1 MSQLFPHLFEP
12 ITIGSTTIRNR
23 IVSSGH
29 DTVLDDH
36 GHIGDDLVAYHE
48 ARAQGGAGLIVL
60 QVSGVHETAR
70 YTSHVL
76 MATDE
81 SSVPGYRAVAEAVHR
96 HGATIVAQLF
106 HPGREVMDGERGMA
120 PRAKA
125 PSDEPQERFKVVP
138 EALTTAEVRD
148 IIAGYG
154 HAAKRIVESG
164 IDGVEIVASHGYLPI
179 QFFNPAVNTRTDEY
193 GGCPENR
200 RRFLAEVAQTV
211 RAAVGPDVVVGVRV
225 SGEEKTED
233 GLVAA
238 EILDLIDHLDSLT
251 ADADDTDGVADVAD
265 AADGVDCLDYFS
277 ITAGDSSTLQGAVH
291 IVPSMQIDPGY
302 ATNLSEQVKKITDK
316 TVMVAGRINQPHEA
330 ETAIAEGRTDMAIMT
345 RAMICD
351 PEIANKSA
359 ADNVDEIRACIGCNQ
374 ACIGHFQQ
382 GVPISC
388 IQYPES
394 GRELTF
400 LPRPTVRT
408 RRKVLVIGGGP
419 AGLKAAAVAAEQG
432 DDVVLCEKEPHL
444 GGAVQLAQ
452 ELPYR
457 SEFGG
462 AATNLTAEAARA
474 GVDIRTSAPATQNL
488 ITEVAPDHVIIATGA
503 EQRMPALEIADDA
516 FVIGARDYLRESPD
530 LPVGRVLV
538 TDWKGDWIGL
548 GIALRLAEA
557 GRQVTLATAANFAGA
572 AIQQYTRT
580 LLVSQA
586 LRTGR
591 VQFVN
596 DARLVGVDTDT
607 GYLQSTLCEVVHEV
621 DGVAATIVSAAP
633 RSVPVDLDVGAASVT
648 VIGDALAPR
657 TVEEAVY
664 EGLTAATDLAERRE
678 SVTA

>member
-1 MSQLFPHLFEP
+1 MSKLFPHLFEP
-12 ITIGSTTIRNR
+12 ITLGSTTIRNR

-48 ARAQGGAGLIVL
+48 ARAKGGAGLIVL
-60 QVSGVHETAR
+60 QVSDVHETAR

-81 SSVPGYRAVAEAVHR
+81 SSVPGYQAVAEAVHR
-96 HGATIVAQLF
+96 HGATIFAQLF

-138 EALTTAEVRD
+138 EALSTDEIKD

-154 HAAKRIVESG
+154 RAAKRIADSG

-179 QFFNPAVNTRTDEY
+179 QFFNPSVNTRTDEY
-193 GGCPENR
+193 GGSPENR

-211 RAAVGPDVVVGVRV
+211 RESVGPDVVVGLRI

-233 GLVAA
+233 GLVAT
-238 EILDLIDHLDSLT
+238 EILNLIEHLDSLR
-251 ADADDTDGVADVAD
+251 ADD
-265 AADGVDCLDYFS
+265 VDCLDYFS

-302 ATNLSEQVKKITDK
+302 ATSLSEQVKKITDK

-351 PEIANKSA
+351 PEIANKSS

-400 LPRPTVRT
+400 LPRPKVRT

-432 DDVVLCEKEPHL
+432 DDVVLCEKEPRL
-444 GGAVQLAQ
+444 GGAVLLAQ

-462 AATNLTAEAARA
+462 AATNLSAEAARA

-488 ITEVAPDHVIIATGA
+488 ITEVAADHVIIATGA
-503 EQRMPALEIADDA
+503 EQRMPALEVADDA
-516 FVIGARDYLRESPD
+516 FVIGARDYLREGPD
-530 LPVGRVLV
+530 LPAGRVLV

-557 GRQVTLATAANFAGA
+557 GRHVSLATAANFAGA

-586 LRTGR
+586 LRSGR
-591 VQFVN
+591 IAFIN
-596 DARLVGVDTDT
+596 DARLVGVDADT

-621 DGVAATIVSAAP
+621 SGVAATIVSAAP
-633 RSVPVDLDVGAASVT
+633 RSVPVDLDFGAASVT
-648 VIGDALAPR
+648 VIGDAVAPR

-664 EGLTAATDLAERRE
+664 EGLTAATDLAARDGAVAGERAV
-678 SVTA
+678 SA

>member
-1 MSQLFPHLFEP
+1 MSKLFPHLFEP
-12 ITIGSTTIRNR
+12 ITLGSTTIRNR

-48 ARAQGGAGLIVL
+48 ARAKGGAGLIVL

-81 SSVPGYRAVAEAVHR
+81 SSVPGYQAVAEAVHR
-96 HGATIVAQLF
+96 HGATIFAQLF

-138 EALTTAEVRD
+138 EALSTDEIKD

-154 HAAKRIVESG
+154 RAAKRIADSG

-179 QFFNPAVNTRTDEY
+179 QFFNPSVNTRTDEY
-193 GGCPENR
+193 GGSPENR

-211 RAAVGPDVVVGVRV
+211 RESVGPDVVVGLRI

-233 GLVAA
+233 GLVAT
-238 EILDLIDHLDSLT
+238 EILNLIEHLDSLR
-251 ADADDTDGVADVAD
+251 ADD
-265 AADGVDCLDYFS
+265 VDCLDYFS

-302 ATNLSEQVKKITDK
+302 ATSLSEQVKKITDK

-351 PEIANKSA
+351 PEIANKSS

-400 LPRPTVRT
+400 LPRPKVRT

-432 DDVVLCEKEPHL
+432 DDVVLSEKEPRL
-444 GGAVQLAQ
+444 GGAVLLAQ

-462 AATNLTAEAARA
+462 AATNLSAEAARA

-488 ITEVAPDHVIIATGA
+488 ITEVAADHVIIATGA
-503 EQRMPALEIADDA
+503 EQRMPALEVADDA
-516 FVIGARDYLRESPD
+516 FVIGARDYLREGPD
-530 LPVGRVLV
+530 LPAGRVLV

-557 GRQVTLATAANFAGA
+557 GRHVSLATAANFAGA

-586 LRTGR
+586 LRSGR
-591 VQFVN
+591 IAFIN
-596 DARLVGVDTDT
+596 DARLVGVDADT

-621 DGVAATIVSAAP
+621 SGVAATIVSAAP
-633 RSVPVDLDVGAASVT
+633 RSVPVDLDFGAASVT
-648 VIGDALAPR
+648 VIGDAVAPR

-664 EGLTAATDLAERRE
+664 EGLTAATDLAARDGAVAGERAV
-678 SVTA
+678 SA

>member
-1 MSQLFPHLFEP
+1 MSHLFPHLFAP
-12 ITIGSTTIRNR
+12 ITLGPVTIRNR

-36 GHIGDDLVAYHE
+36 GRIGDDLVAYHE
-48 ARAQGGAGLIVL
+48 ARAKGGCGLIVL

-70 YTSHVL
+70 YTNHVL

-81 SSVPGYRAVAEAVHR
+81 SSVPGYTAVAEAVHR
-96 HGATIVAQLF
+96 HGATIFAQLF

-120 PRAKA
+120 PRAVA

-138 EALTTAEVRD
+138 EALSTATIKD
-148 IIAGYG
+148 IIAGYAA
-154 HAAKRIVESG
+154 AAKRIADSG

-179 QFFNPAVNTRTDEY
+179 QFFNPRINTRTDEY
-193 GGCPENR
+193 GGSPENR
-200 RRFLAEVAQTV
+200 RRFLAEVVEGV
-211 RAAVGPDVVVGVRV
+211 RAAVGPEVVVGLRI
-225 SGEEKTED
+225 SGEDKTED
-233 GLVAA
+233 GLVSA
-238 EILDLIDHLDSLT
+238 EVLELIGALD
-251 ADADDTDGVADVAD
+251 AMEC
-265 AADGVDCLDYFS
+265 DGVDCLDYFS

-291 IVPSMQIDPGY
+291 IVPSMQVEAAY

-330 ETAIAEGRTDMAIMT
+330 EAAIAEGRTDMAIMT

-351 PEIANKSA
+351 PGIAGKA
-359 ADNVDEIRACIGCNQ
+359 ERDAVDEIRACIGCNQ
-374 ACIGHFQQ
+374 ACIGHFQL

-394 GRELTF
+394 GRELIF
-400 LPRPTVRT
+400 LPRPRVRT
-408 RRKVLVIGGGP
+408 RRRVLVIGGGP

-432 DDVVLCEKEPHL
+432 EEVTLCEARPHL
-444 GGAVQLAQ
+444 GGAVLLAQ

-462 AATNLTAEAARA
+462 AATNLSAEARRA
-474 GVDIRTSAPATQNL
+474 GAELRTSTPVTQAL
-488 ITEVAPDHVIIATGA
+488 VDEIAADYVIVATGA
-503 EQRMPALEIADDA
+503 RQRMPHLEIADDA
-516 FVIGARDYLRESPD
+516 LVIGAREFLETEPVLPD
-530 LPVGRVLV
+530 GRVLV

-557 GRQVTLATAANFAGA
+557 RVPVTLATAANFAGA

-580 LLVSQA
+580 LLMSQA

-591 VQFVN
+591 IDFVDDVRPVGL
-596 DARLVGVDTDT
+596 DADT

-621 DGVAATIVSAAP
+621 EGVAAAIVSAAP
-633 RSVPVDLDVGAASVT
+633 QSVRPELDFGPASVQ

-657 TVEEAVY
+657 TVEEAVF
-664 EGLTAATDLAERRE
+664 EGLTAATELAAAGADQT
-678 SVTA
+678 VPA

>member
-1 MSQLFPHLFEP
+1 MSKLFPHLFEP
-12 ITIGSTTIRNR
+12 ITLGSTTIRNR

-48 ARAQGGAGLIVL
+48 ARAKGGAGLIVL

-81 SSVPGYRAVAEAVHR
+81 SSVPGYQAVAEAVHR
-96 HGATIVAQLF
+96 HGATIFAQLF

-138 EALTTAEVRD
+138 EALSTAEVKD

-154 HAAKRIVESG
+154 RAAKRIADSG

-179 QFFNPAVNTRTDEY
+179 QFFNPSVNTRTDEY
-193 GGCPENR
+193 GGSPENR

-211 RAAVGPDVVVGVRV
+211 RESVGPDVVVGLRI

-233 GLVAA
+233 GLVAT
-238 EILDLIDHLDSLT
+238 EILDLIGHLDSLQ
-251 ADADDTDGVADVAD
+251 ADD
-265 AADGVDCLDYFS
+265 VDCLDYYS

-291 IVPSMQIDPGY
+291 IVPSMQMDPGY
-302 ATNLSEQVKKITDK
+302 AASLSEQVKKITDK

-351 PEIANKSA
+351 PEIANKSS
-359 ADNVDEIRACIGCNQ
+359 ADRVDEIRACIGCNQ

-400 LPRPTVRT
+400 LPRPKVRT

-432 DDVVLCEKEPHL
+432 DDVVLCEKEPRL
-444 GGAVQLAQ
+444 GGAVLLAQ

-462 AATNLTAEAARA
+462 AATNLSAEAARA
-474 GVDIRTSAPATQNL
+474 GVDIRTSAPATHNL

-516 FVIGARDYLRESPD
+516 FVIGARDFLREGPD
-530 LPVGRVLV
+530 LPAGRVLV

-557 GRQVTLATAANFAGA
+557 GRHVSLATAANFAGA

-586 LRTGR
+586 LRSGR
-591 VQFVN
+591 IDFIN
-596 DARLVGVDTDT
+596 DSRLVGVDADT

-621 DGVAATIVSAAP
+621 DNVAATIVSAAP
-633 RSVPVDLDVGAASVT
+633 RSVPVDLDFGAASVT

-664 EGLTAATDLAERRE
+664 EGLTAATDLATRE
-678 SVTA
+678 QVVADEQAVSA

>member
-12 ITIGSTTIRNR
+12 ITLGSTLIRNR

-48 ARAQGGAGLIVL
+48 ARAAGGAGLIVL
-60 QVSGVHETAR
+60 QVSGVHESAR

-76 MATDE
+76 MATDD
-81 SSVPGYRAVAEAVHR
+81 SSVPGYEAVAEAVHR
-96 HGATIVAQLF
+96 HGATIFAQLF
-106 HPGREVMDGERGMA
+106 HPGREVMDGEHGMA

-138 EALTTAEVRD
+138 ETLTTAEIKD

-154 HAAKRIVESG
+154 HAAKRITDSG

-179 QFFNPAVNTRTDEY
+179 QFFNSTVNTRTDEY
-193 GGCPENR
+193 GGSPENR

-211 RAAVGPDVVVGVRV
+211 RTAIGPDIVVGVRI

-233 GLVAA
+233 GLVAT
-238 EILDLIDHLDSLT
+238 EILDLIEHLDSLE
-251 ADADDTDGVADVAD
+251 AS
-265 AADGVDCLDYFS
+265 GVDCLDYFS

-330 ETAIAEGRTDMAIMT
+330 EAAIAEGRTDMAIMT

-351 PEIANKSA
+351 PEIANKSH
-359 ADNVDEIRACIGCNQ
+359 ADKVDEIRACIGCNQ

-400 LPRPTVRT
+400 LPRPRVRA

-444 GGAVQLAQ
+444 GGAVLLAQ
-452 ELPYR
+452 ELPYQT
-457 SEFGG
+457 EFGG
-462 AATNLTAEAARA
+462 AATNLIAEATRA
-474 GVDIRTSAPATQNL
+474 GVDIRRSAPATQDL
-488 ITEVAPDHVIIATGA
+488 VDAIDPDHVIVATGA
-503 EQRMPALEIADDA
+503 IQRMPGLEIADDA
-516 FVIGARDYLRESPD
+516 LVLGARDYLRESLD
-530 LPVGRVLV
+530 LPAGRVLV

-557 GRQVTLATAANFAGA
+557 GRQVSLATAANFAGA

-586 LRTGR
+586 LRMGR
-591 VQFVN
+591 INFIN
-596 DARLVGVDTDT
+596 DARLVGVDSDT

-621 DGVAATIVSAAP
+621 EGVAATIVSAAP
-633 RSVPVDLDVGAASVT
+633 RSVTPDLVFGTASVT

-657 TVEEAVY
+657 TVEEAVF
-664 EGLTAATDLAERRE
+664 EGLTAATAVATGERGGGQPTGEQAVGERE
-678 SVTA
+678 VRA

>member
-1 MSQLFPHLFEP
+1 MSKLFPHLFEP
-12 ITIGSTTIRNR
+12 ITLGSATIRNR

-81 SSVPGYRAVAEAVHR
+81 SSVPGYQAVAEAVHR
-96 HGATIVAQLF
+96 HGATIFAQLF

-138 EALTTAEVRD
+138 EALSTDEIKD

-154 HAAKRIVESG
+154 RAAKRIADSG

-179 QFFNPAVNTRTDEY
+179 QFFNPSVNTRTDEY
-193 GGCPENR
+193 GGSPENR

-211 RAAVGPDVVVGVRV
+211 RDSVGPDVVVGLRI

-233 GLVAA
+233 GLVAT
-238 EILDLIDHLDSLT
+238 EILNLIEHLDSLR
-251 ADADDTDGVADVAD
+251 ADN
-265 AADGVDCLDYFS
+265 VDCLDYFS

-302 ATNLSEQVKKITDK
+302 ATSLSEQVKKITDK

-351 PEIANKSA
+351 PEIANKSS

-400 LPRPTVRT
+400 LPRPKVRT

-432 DDVVLCEKEPHL
+432 DDVVLCEKEPRL
-444 GGAVQLAQ
+444 GGAVLLAQ

-457 SEFGG
+457 SEFVG
-462 AATNLTAEAARA
+462 AATNLSAEAARA

-488 ITEVAPDHVIIATGA
+488 ITEVAADHVIIATGA
-503 EQRMPALEIADDA
+503 EQRMPALEVADDA
-516 FVIGARDYLRESPD
+516 FVIGARDYLREGPD
-530 LPVGRVLV
+530 LPAGRVLV

-557 GRQVTLATAANFAGA
+557 GRHVSLATAANFAGA

-586 LRTGR
+586 LRSGR
-591 VQFVN
+591 IAFIN
-596 DARLVGVDTDT
+596 DARLVGVDADT

-621 DGVAATIVSAAP
+621 SGVAATIVSAAP
-633 RSVPVDLDVGAASVT
+633 RSVPVDLDFGAASVT
-648 VIGDALAPR
+648 VIGDAVAPR

-664 EGLTAATDLAERRE
+664 EGLTAATDLAARDGAVAGERAV
-678 SVTA
+678 SA

>member
-1 MSQLFPHLFEP
+1 MSKLFPHLFEP
-12 ITIGSTTIRNR
+12 ITLGSTTIRNR

-48 ARAQGGAGLIVL
+48 ARAKGGARLIVL

-81 SSVPGYRAVAEAVHR
+81 SSVPGYQAVAEAVHR
-96 HGATIVAQLF
+96 HGATIFAQLF

-138 EALTTAEVRD
+138 EALSTDEIKD

-154 HAAKRIVESG
+154 RAAKRIADSG

-179 QFFNPAVNTRTDEY
+179 QFFNPSVNTRTDEY
-193 GGCPENR
+193 GGSPENR

-211 RAAVGPDVVVGVRV
+211 RESVGPDVVVGLRI

-233 GLVAA
+233 GLVAT
-238 EILDLIDHLDSLT
+238 EILNLIEHLDSLR
-251 ADADDTDGVADVAD
+251 ADD
-265 AADGVDCLDYFS
+265 VDCLDYFS

-302 ATNLSEQVKKITDK
+302 ATSLSEQVKKITDK

-351 PEIANKSA
+351 PEIANKSF

-400 LPRPTVRT
+400 LPRPKVRT

-432 DDVVLCEKEPHL
+432 DDVVLCEKEPRL
-444 GGAVQLAQ
+444 GGSVLLAQ

-462 AATNLTAEAARA
+462 AATNLSAEAARA

-488 ITEVAPDHVIIATGA
+488 ITEVAADHVIIATGA
-503 EQRMPALEIADDA
+503 EQRMPALEVADDA
-516 FVIGARDYLRESPD
+516 FVIGARDYLREGPD
-530 LPVGRVLV
+530 LPAGRVLV

-557 GRQVTLATAANFAGA
+557 GRHVSLATAANFAGA

-586 LRTGR
+586 LRSGR
-591 VQFVN
+591 IAFVN
-596 DARLVGVDTDT
+596 DARLVGVDADT

-621 DGVAATIVSAAP
+621 SGVAATIVSAAP
-633 RSVPVDLDVGAASVT
+633 RSVPVDLDFGAASVT
-648 VIGDALAPR
+648 VIGDAVAPR

-664 EGLTAATDLAERRE
+664 EGLTAATDLAARDGAVAGERAA
-678 SVTA
+678 SA

>member
-1 MSQLFPHLFEP
+1 MSKLFPHLFEP
-12 ITIGSTTIRNR
+12 ITLGSTTIRNR

-48 ARAQGGAGLIVL
+48 ARAKGGAGLIVL
-60 QVSGVHETAR
+60 QVSGIHETAR

-81 SSVPGYRAVAEAVHR
+81 SSVPGYQAVAEAVHR
-96 HGATIVAQLF
+96 HGATIFAQLF

-138 EALTTAEVRD
+138 EALSTDEIKD

-154 HAAKRIVESG
+154 RAAKRIADSG

-179 QFFNPAVNTRTDEY
+179 QFFNPSVNTRTDEY
-193 GGCPENR
+193 GGSPENR

-211 RAAVGPDVVVGVRV
+211 RESVGPDVVVGLRI

-233 GLVAA
+233 GLVAT
-238 EILDLIDHLDSLT
+238 EILDLIEHLDTLR
-251 ADADDTDGVADVAD
+251 AGED
-265 AADGVDCLDYFS
+265 DCLDYFS

-302 ATNLSEQVKKITDK
+302 ATSLSEQVKKITDK

-351 PEIANKSA
+351 PEIANKSS

-400 LPRPTVRT
+400 LPRPKVRT

-432 DDVVLCEKEPHL
+432 DDVVLCEKEPRL
-444 GGAVQLAQ
+444 GGAVLLAQ

-462 AATNLTAEAARA
+462 AATNLSAEAARA

-488 ITEVAPDHVIIATGA
+488 ITEVAADHVIIATGA
-503 EQRMPALEIADDA
+503 EQRMPALEVADDA
-516 FVIGARDYLRESPD
+516 FVIGARDYLREGPD
-530 LPVGRVLV
+530 LPAGRVLV

-557 GRQVTLATAANFAGA
+557 GRHVSLATAANFAGA

-586 LRTGR
+586 LRSGR
-591 VQFVN
+591 IAFIN
-596 DARLVGVDTDT
+596 DARLVGVDADT

-621 DGVAATIVSAAP
+621 SGVAATIVSAAP
-633 RSVPVDLDVGAASVT
+633 RSVPVDLDFGAASVT
-648 VIGDALAPR
+648 VIGDAVAPR

-664 EGLTAATDLAERRE
+664 EGLTAATDLAARDGAVAGERAV
-678 SVTA
+678 SA

>member
-1 MSQLFPHLFEP
+1 MSKLFPHLFEP
-12 ITIGSTTIRNR
+12 ITLGSTTIRNR

-48 ARAQGGAGLIVL
+48 ARAKGGAGLIVL

-81 SSVPGYRAVAEAVHR
+81 SSVPGYQAVAEAVHR
-96 HGATIVAQLF
+96 HGATIFAQLF

-138 EALTTAEVRD
+138 EALSTDEIKD

-154 HAAKRIVESG
+154 RAAKRIADSG

-179 QFFNPAVNTRTDEY
+179 QFFNPSVNTRTDEY
-193 GGCPENR
+193 GGSPENR

-211 RAAVGPDVVVGVRV
+211 RESVGPDVVVGLRI

-233 GLVAA
+233 GLVAT
-238 EILDLIDHLDSLT
+238 EILNLIEHLDSLR
-251 ADADDTDGVADVAD
+251 ADD
-265 AADGVDCLDYFS
+265 VDCLDYFS

-302 ATNLSEQVKKITDK
+302 ATSLSEQVKKITDK

-351 PEIANKSA
+351 PEIANKSS

-400 LPRPTVRT
+400 LPRPKVRT

-432 DDVVLCEKEPHL
+432 DDVVLCEKEPRL
-444 GGAVQLAQ
+444 GGAVLLAQ

-462 AATNLTAEAARA
+462 AATNLSAEAARA

-488 ITEVAPDHVIIATGA
+488 ITEVAADHVIIATGA
-503 EQRMPALEIADDA
+503 EQRMPALEVADDA
-516 FVIGARDYLRESPD
+516 FVIGARDYLCEGPD
-530 LPVGRVLV
+530 LPAGRVLV

-557 GRQVTLATAANFAGA
+557 GRHVSLATAANFAGA

-586 LRTGR
+586 LRSGR
-591 VQFVN
+591 IAFIN
-596 DARLVGVDTDT
+596 DARLVGVDADT

-621 DGVAATIVSAAP
+621 SGVAATIVSAAP
-633 RSVPVDLDVGAASVT
+633 RSVPVDLDFGAASVT
-648 VIGDALAPR
+648 VIGDAVAPR

-664 EGLTAATDLAERRE
+664 EGLTAATDLAARDGAVAGERAV
-678 SVTA
+678 SA

>member
-1 MSQLFPHLFEP
+1 MSQLFPHLFAP

-211 RAAVGPDVVVGVRV
+211 RESVGPDVVVGLRI

-233 GLVAA
+233 GLVAT
-238 EILDLIDHLDSLT
+238 EILDLIGHLDSLQ
-251 ADADDTDGVADVAD
+251 ADD
-265 AADGVDCLDYFS
+265 VDCLDYYS

-302 ATNLSEQVKKITDK
+302 AASLSEQVKKITDK

-351 PEIANKSA
+351 PEIANKSS
-359 ADNVDEIRACIGCNQ
+359 ADRVDEIRACIGCNQ

-408 RRKVLVIGGGP
+408 RRTVLVIGGGP

-432 DDVVLCEKEPHL
+432 DDVVLCEREPHL
-444 GGAVQLAQ
+444 GGAVLLAQ

-462 AATNLTAEAARA
+462 AATNLSAEAARA

-516 FVIGARDYLRESPD
+516 FVIGARDFLREDPV
-530 LPVGRVLV
+530 LPPGRVLV

-557 GRQVTLATAANFAGA
+557 GRHVSLATAANFAGA

-586 LRTGR
+586 LRSGR
-591 VQFVN
+591 IDFIN
-596 DARLVGVDTDT
+596 DSRLVGVDADT

-621 DGVAATIVSAAP
+621 DNVAATIVSAAP
-633 RSVPVDLDVGAASVT
+633 RSVPVDLDFGAASVT

-664 EGLTAATDLAERRE
+664 EGLTAATDLATRE
-678 SVTA
+678 QVVADEQAVTA

>member
-12 ITIGSTTIRNR
+12 ITLGPVTIRNR

-36 GHIGDDLVAYHE
+36 GRIGDDLVAYHE

-70 YTSHVL
+70 YTNHVL
-76 MATDE
+76 MATED
-81 SSVPGYRAVAEAVHR
+81 SSSAGYTAVAEAAHR
-96 HGATIVAQLF
+96 HGATIFAQLF
-106 HPGREVMDGERGMA
+106 HPGREVMDGQRGMA
-120 PRAKA
+120 PRAVA

-138 EALTTAEVRD
+138 EALSTAAIKD

-154 HAAKRIVESG
+154 TAAKRIADSG

-179 QFFNPAVNTRTDEY
+179 QFFNPRVNTRTDDY
-193 GGCPENR
+193 GGTPANR
-200 RRFLAEVAQTV
+200 RRFLAEVVEAV
-211 RAAVGPDVVVGVRV
+211 RAAVGPDTVVGLRI

-238 EILDLIDHLDSLT
+238 EVLDLIASLD
-251 ADADDTDGVADVAD
+251 VMEH
-265 AADGVDCLDYFS
+265 DGVDCLDYFS

-291 IVPSMQIDPGY
+291 IVPSMQVEPAY
-302 ATNLSEQVKKITDK
+302 ATDLSEQVKKITDK

-351 PEIANKSA
+351 PDIAGKA
-359 ADNVDEIRACIGCNQ
+359 ERDAVDEIRACIGCNQ
-374 ACIGHFQQ
+374 ACIGHFQL

-400 LPRPTVRT
+400 LPRPRVRI
-408 RRKVLVIGGGP
+408 RRRILVIGGGP

-432 DDVVLCEKEPHL
+432 DEVILCEAESHP
-444 GGAVQLAQ
+444 GGAVLLAQ

-457 SEFGG
+457 AEFGG
-462 AATNLTAEAARA
+462 AATNLSAEAARA
-474 GVDIRTSAPATQNL
+474 GVDIRTSTPVTQAL
-488 ITEVAPDHVIIATGA
+488 VDEIAADHVIVATGA
-503 EQRMPALEIADDA
+503 RQRMPDLEVADDA
-516 FVIGARDYLRESPD
+516 LVIGAREFLAAEPD
-530 LPVGRVLV
+530 LPDGRVLV

-548 GIALRLAEA
+548 GLALRLAEA
-557 GRQVTLATAANFAGA
+557 RVPVTLATAANFAGA

-586 LRTGR
+586 LRIGR
-591 VQFVN
+591 IEFVD
-596 DARLVGVDTDT
+596 DARLVGVDADT
-607 GYLQSTLCEVVHEV
+607 GYLQSTLCEIVHEV
-621 DGVAATIVSAAP
+621 EGVAATIVSAAP
-633 RSVPVDLDVGAASVT
+633 QSLRPELDFGPASVR

-664 EGLTAATDLAERRE
+664 EGLTAATGLAAPDAVEV
-678 SVTA
+678 SA

>member
-1 MSQLFPHLFEP
+1 MSQLFPHLFDP
-12 ITIGSTTIRNR
+12 IALGPLTVRNR

-29 DTVLDDH
+29 DTVLDDY

-81 SSVPGYRAVAEAVHR
+81 SSVPGYQAVAEAVHR
-96 HGATIVAQLF
+96 HGATIFAQLF

-138 EALTTAEVRD
+138 EALTTAEVKD

-154 HAAKRIVESG
+154 RAAKRITDSG

-179 QFFNPAVNTRTDEY
+179 QFFNPGVNTRTDEY
-193 GGCPENR
+193 GGSPQNR
-200 RRFLAEVAQTV
+200 RRFLAEVVAAV
-211 RAAVGPDVVVGVRV
+211 RESVGPDAVVGLRI

-233 GLVAA
+233 GLVAT
-238 EILDLIDHLDSLT
+238 EILDLIDHLDGL
-251 ADADDTDGVADVAD
+251 DHDGR
-265 AADGVDCLDYFS
+265 DCLDYYS
-277 ITAGDSSTLQGAVH
+277 VTAGDSSTLQGAVH
-291 IVPSMQIDPGY
+291 IVPSMQVEAAY

-330 ETAIAEGRTDMAIMT
+330 EAAIAEGRTDMAIMT

-351 PEIANKSA
+351 PEIANKSQ
-359 ADNVDEIRACIGCNQ
+359 ADRVDEIRACIGCNQ

-388 IQYPES
+388 IQYPRIWS
-394 GRELTF
+394 RTHLPAPTPRSRPRQGPRHRWGTGRTQS
-400 LPRPTVRT
+400 RP
-408 RRKVLVIGGGP
+408 
-419 AGLKAAAVAAEQG
+419 AVAGEQG
-432 DDVVLCEKEPHL
+432 DEVVLCEKEPHL
-444 GGAVQLAQ
+444 GGAVLLAQ

-457 SEFGG
+457 SEFGEL
-462 AATNLTAEAARA
+462 ATNLTAEAARA
-474 GVDIRTSAPATQNL
+474 GVHIRTSTPVTQAL
-488 ITEVAPDHVIIATGA
+488 IDDIVPDHVIVATGA
-503 EQRMPALEIADDA
+503 QQRLPALEIADDSL
-516 FVIGARDYLRESPD
+516 VIGARDYLREDPN
-530 LPVGRVLV
+530 LPTGRVLV

-548 GIALRLAEA
+548 GIALRLAAA
-557 GRQVTLATAANFAGA
+557 GRHVTLATAANFAGA

-591 VQFVN
+591 IEFLN
-596 DARLVGVDTDT
+596 DARLVGVDANT
-607 GYLQSTLCEVVHEV
+607 GYLQSTLCEIVHEV
-621 DGVAATIVSAAP
+621 ADVAATIVSAAP
-633 RSVPVDLDVGAASVT
+633 RSVPVDLDFGTASVT

-664 EGLTAATDLAERRE
+664 EGLTAATEIAARQRT
-678 SVTA
+678 VPA

>member
-12 ITIGSTTIRNR
+12 ITLGTQTIRNR

-36 GHIGDDLVAYHE
+36 GHIGDDLIAYHE
-48 ARAQGGAGLIVL
+48 ARAKGGAGLIVL

-76 MATDE
+76 MATDD

-96 HGATIVAQLF
+96 HGATIFAQLF

-138 EALTTAEVRD
+138 ETLTTAEVKD

-154 HAAKRIVESG
+154 TAAKRITDSG

-179 QFFNPAVNTRTDEY
+179 QFFNPAVNTRTDDY
-193 GGCPENR
+193 GGSPENR
-200 RRFLAEVAQTV
+200 RRFLAEVVEAV
-211 RAAVGPDVVVGVRV
+211 RAAVGPDSVVGLRI

-233 GLVAA
+233 GLVAT
-238 EILDLIDHLDSLT
+238 EILDLIGHLDTL
-251 ADADDTDGVADVAD
+251 DVDGR
-265 AADGVDCLDYFS
+265 DCLDYFS

-302 ATNLSEQVKKITDK
+302 ATSLSEQVKKVTDK

-330 ETAIAEGRTDMAIMT
+330 EAAIAEGRTDMAIMT

-351 PEIANKSA
+351 PDIANKSE
-359 ADNVDEIRACIGCNQ
+359 ADKVDEIRACIGCNQ

-400 LPRPTVRT
+400 LPRPHIRT

-432 DDVVLCEKEPHL
+432 AEVVLCEKEPHL
-444 GGAVQLAQ
+444 GGAVLLAQ

-462 AATNLTAEAARA
+462 AATNLTAEAIRA
-474 GVDIRTSAPATQNL
+474 GVDIRTSAPVTQE
-488 ITEVAPDHVIIATGA
+488 TVAAIAADHVIVATGA

-516 FVIGARDYLRESPD
+516 VVIGARDYLRDGPT
-530 LPVGRVLV
+530 LPPGRVLV

-557 GRQVTLATAANFAGA
+557 GRHVSLATAANFAGA

-591 VQFVN
+591 IELIN
-596 DARLVGVDTDT
+596 DARIVGVDADT

-621 DGVAATIVSAAP
+621 EGVTATIVSAAP
-633 RSVPVDLDVGAASVT
+633 RSVPVDLDFGAASVT

-664 EGLTAATDLAERRE
+664 EGLTAAHDLAAADAAPA
-678 SVTA
+678 VPA